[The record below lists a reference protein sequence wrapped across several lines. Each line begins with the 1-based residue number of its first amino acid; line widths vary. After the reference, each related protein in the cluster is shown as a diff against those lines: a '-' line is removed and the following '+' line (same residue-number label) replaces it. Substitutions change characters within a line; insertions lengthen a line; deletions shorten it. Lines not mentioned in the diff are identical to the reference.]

1 MDLRD
6 IYARQV
12 RLLMTAL
19 PHVAKESC
27 FALKGG
33 TAINLFVQDFPRLSV
48 DIDLAYKSFADRDT
62 DLVAI
67 NDALMRI
74 TESLNN
80 RSGITAIRQENKAD
94 EKRIIVNAADAQI
107 KIEVSPVWR
116 GLLLPPTE
124 MPVCEQVE
132 IEYGFTTMNIVS
144 PADLYGGKIC
154 AVLDRQHPRD
164 LFDVLNMLE
173 KPGLTREIFDG
184 FLCYL
189 AGHPRPIAELLA
201 PNWDTARIATLYA
214 QEFSGM
220 TQQKTSLESLLS
232 VTTLLP
238 KALKSHLTDRDRQFL
253 LCYKQN
259 TPDWSLYRYPE
270 IQHLPAIRWKQR
282 NLAVLNDKNPAKY
295 AAAVSKLEGVLEQY
309 F

>member
-6 IYARQV
+6 SYARQV
-12 RLLMTAL
+12 RLLMTVL
-19 PHVAKESC
+19 PYVAKESC

-48 DIDLAYKSFADRDT
+48 DIDLAYKTYADREA
-62 DLVAI
+62 DLAAI

-74 TESLNN
+74 TESLNS
-80 RSGITAIRQENKAD
+80 RAGITAIRQENKTD
-94 EKRIIVNAADAQI
+94 EKRIIVNTADAKI

-132 IEYGFTTMNIVS
+132 MEYGFTTMNVVS
-144 PADLYGGKIC
+144 LADLYGGKIC
-154 AVLDRQHPRD
+154 AALDRQHPRD

-189 AGHPRPIAELLA
+189 VGHPRPIAELLA
-201 PNWDTARIATLYA
+201 PNWDTPRIATLYA

-220 TQQKTSLESLLS
+220 TQRETSLESLLS
-232 VTTLLP
+232 VTMLLP
-238 KALKSHLTDRDRQFL
+238 QALKSHLTDRDRQFL
-253 LCYKQN
+253 LSYKQN

-270 IQHLPAIRWKQR
+270 IQHLPAIRWKLR
-282 NLAVLNDKNPAKY
+282 NLAVLNDKNPAKF

>member
-6 IYARQV
+6 IYIRQV
-12 RLLMTAL
+12 KLLMTAL

-48 DIDLAYKSFADRDT
+48 DIDLAYKTFSDRNT
-62 DLVAI
+62 DLAAI

-74 TESLNN
+74 TESLNG
-80 RSGITAIRQENKAD
+80 RPGIAAIRQENKAD
-94 EKRIIVNAADAQI
+94 EKRIIVNAVDAQI

-116 GLLLPPTE
+116 GLLLPPAE

-132 IEYGFTTMNIVS
+132 MEYGFTTMNVVS
-144 PADLYGGKIC
+144 LADLYGGKIC
-154 AVLDRQHPRD
+154 AALDRQHPRD
-164 LFDVLNMLE
+164 LYDVLNMLE

-220 TQQKTSLESLLS
+220 TQRETSLESLLS

-238 KALKSHLTDRDRQFL
+238 QALQSHFTDQDRQFL
-253 LCYKQN
+253 MSYKQHR
-259 TPDWSLYRYPE
+259 PDWSQYRYPE
-270 IQHLPAIRWKQR
+270 IQYLPAICWKLR
-282 NLAVLNDKNPAKY
+282 NLAVLEDKNPAKF
-295 AAAVSKLEGVLEQY
+295 ATAVSKLEGVLEQHC
-309 F
+309 

>member
-6 IYARQV
+6 IYIRQV
-12 RLLMTAL
+12 KLLMTAL

-48 DIDLAYKSFADRDT
+48 DIDLAYKTFSDRNT
-62 DLVAI
+62 DLAAI

-74 TESLNN
+74 TESLNG
-80 RSGITAIRQENKAD
+80 RPGIAAIRQENKAD
-94 EKRIIVNAADAQI
+94 EKRIIVNAVDAQI

-116 GLLLPPTE
+116 GLLLPPAE

-132 IEYGFTTMNIVS
+132 MEYGFTTMNVVS
-144 PADLYGGKIC
+144 LADLYGGKIC
-154 AVLDRQHPRD
+154 AALDRQHPRD
-164 LFDVLNMLE
+164 LYDVLNMLE

-189 AGHPRPIAELLA
+189 VGHPRPIAELLA

-220 TQQKTSLESLLS
+220 TQRETSLESLLS

-238 KALKSHLTDRDRQFL
+238 QALQSHFTDQDRQFL
-253 LCYKQN
+253 MSYKQN
-259 TPDWSLYRYPE
+259 RPDWSQYRYPE
-270 IQHLPAIRWKQR
+270 IQYLPAIRWKLR
-282 NLAVLNDKNPAKY
+282 NLAVLEDKNPAKF
-295 AAAVSKLEGVLEQY
+295 ATAVSKLEGVLEQHC
-309 F
+309 

>member
-1 MDLRD
+1 MDQRD

-12 RLLMTAL
+12 KLLMTAL
-19 PHVAKESC
+19 PHVARESC

-33 TAINLFVQDFPRLSV
+33 TAINLFVQNFPRLSV
-48 DIDLAYKSFADRDT
+48 DIDLVYKTFMDRDT
-62 DLVAI
+62 DLSAI

-74 TESLNN
+74 TESLNG
-80 RSGITAIRQENKAD
+80 RPGITAIRQENKAD
-94 EKRIIVNAADAQI
+94 EKRIIVNTIDAQI

-116 GLLLPPTE
+116 GLLLPPAE
-124 MPVCEQVE
+124 MPVCEPVE
-132 IEYGFTTMNIVS
+132 MEYGFTTINVVS
-144 PADLYGGKIC
+144 LADLYGGKIC
-154 AVLDRQHPRD
+154 AALDRQHPRD

-201 PNWDTARIATLYA
+201 PNWDTGWIATLYQ

-220 TQQKTSLESLLS
+220 TQQETSLESLLS

-238 KALKSHLTDRDRQFL
+238 QALKSHFTAQDRQFL
-253 LCYKQN
+253 LSYKQN
-259 TPDWSLYRYPE
+259 NPDWSLYRYPH
-270 IQHLPAIRWKQR
+270 IQYLPAIRWKQR
-282 NLAVLNDKNPAKY
+282 NLSALNAKNAAKFT
-295 AAAVSKLEGVLEQY
+295 AAVNKLERILEQC

>member
-19 PHVAKESC
+19 PHVAKETC

-48 DIDLAYKSFADRDT
+48 DIDLAYRTFVDRDT
-62 DLVAI
+62 DLAVI
-67 NDALMRI
+67 NDALIRM
-74 TESLNN
+74 TKSLND
-80 RSGITAIRQENKAD
+80 RLGITAVRQENKAD
-94 EKRIIVNAADAQI
+94 EKRIIVNTADAQI

-116 GLLLPPTE
+116 GLLFPPVE

-132 IEYGFTTMNIVS
+132 IEYGFTTIDVVS
-144 PADLYGGKIC
+144 LADLYGGKIC
-154 AVLDRQHPRD
+154 AALDRQHPRD

-189 AGHPRPIAELLA
+189 AGHPRPVAELLA
-201 PNWDTARIATLYA
+201 PNWDTGRIATLYT

-220 TQQKTSLESLLS
+220 TQRETSLESLLS

-238 KALKSHLTDRDRQFL
+238 QALKSHLTDRDRQFL
-253 LCYKQN
+253 LSYKQN
-259 TPDWSLYRYPE
+259 IPDWSLYRYPE
-270 IQHLPAIRWKQR
+270 IQHLPAIRWKLR
-282 NLAVLNDKNPAKY
+282 NLAVLNEKNPAKY
-295 AAAVSKLEGVLEQY
+295 AAAVTKLEEVLEHY

>member
-1 MDLRD
+1 MDQRD

-12 RLLMTAL
+12 KLLMTAL
-19 PHVAKESC
+19 PHVAKEPC

-48 DIDLAYKSFADRDT
+48 DIDLVYQTFIDRDS
-62 DLVAI
+62 DLIAI
-67 NDALMRI
+67 DDALMRI
-74 TESLNN
+74 TESLNG
-80 RSGITAIRQENKAD
+80 RQGITAIQQENKAD
-94 EKRIIVNAADAQI
+94 EKRIIVNTADAQI

-116 GLLLPPTE
+116 GLLLPPAE

-132 IEYGFTTMNIVS
+132 MEYGFTTMSVVS
-144 PADLYGGKIC
+144 LADLYGGKIC
-154 AVLDRQHPRD
+154 AALDRQHPRD

-173 KPGLTREIFDG
+173 KPCLTREIFDG

-201 PNWDTARIATLYA
+201 PNWDTSRIATLYA

-220 TQQKTSLESLLS
+220 TQQETSLESLLS
-232 VTTLLP
+232 VATLLP
-238 KALKSHLTDRDRQFL
+238 QALKSHFTAQDRQFL
-253 LCYKQN
+253 LSYKQN
-259 TPDWSLYRYPE
+259 NPDWSLYRYPD
-270 IQHLPAIRWKQR
+270 IQHLPAIRWKQH
-282 NLAVLNDKNPAKY
+282 NLSALHAKNPAKFS
-295 AAAVSKLEGVLEQY
+295 AAVGKLEKVLEQH

>member
-1 MDLRD
+1 MDQRD

-12 RLLMTAL
+12 KLLMTAL
-19 PHVAKESC
+19 PHVARESC

-33 TAINLFVQDFPRLSV
+33 TAINLFVQNFPRLSV
-48 DIDLAYKSFADRDT
+48 DIDLVYKTFMDRDT
-62 DLVAI
+62 DLSAI

-74 TESLNN
+74 TESLNG
-80 RSGITAIRQENKAD
+80 RAGITAIRQENKAD

-132 IEYGFTTMNIVS
+132 MEYGFTTINVVS
-144 PADLYGGKIC
+144 LADLYGGKIC
-154 AVLDRQHPRD
+154 AALDRQHPRD
-164 LFDVLNMLE
+164 LFDVLNMLK
-173 KPGLTREIFDG
+173 KPSLTREIFDG

-201 PNWDTARIATLYA
+201 PNWDTARIATLYQ

-220 TQQKTSLESLLS
+220 TQQETSLESLLS

-238 KALKSHLTDRDRQFL
+238 QALKSHFTAQDRQFL
-253 LCYKQN
+253 LSYKQN
-259 TPDWSLYRYPE
+259 NPDWSLYRYPD
-270 IQHLPAIRWKQR
+270 IQYLPAIRWKQR
-282 NLAVLNDKNPAKY
+282 NLAVLNAKNPAKY
-295 AAAVSKLEGVLEQY
+295 AAAVSKLERILEQC

>member
-6 IYARQV
+6 SYARQV
-12 RLLMTAL
+12 RLLMATL

-48 DIDLAYKSFADRDT
+48 DIDLAYKTYADRDT
-62 DLVAI
+62 DLAAI

-74 TESLNN
+74 TESLNG
-80 RSGITAIRQENKAD
+80 RAGITAIRQENKAD
-94 EKRIIVNAADAQI
+94 EKRIIVNTADAKI

-132 IEYGFTTMNIVS
+132 MEYGFTTMNVVS
-144 PADLYGGKIC
+144 QADLYGGKIC
-154 AVLDRQHPRD
+154 AALDRQHPRD

-189 AGHPRPIAELLA
+189 AGHPRPIAELLS
-201 PNWDTARIATLYA
+201 PNLDTPRIATLYA

-220 TQQKTSLESLLS
+220 TQQETSLKSLLS

-238 KALKSHLTDRDRQFL
+238 QALQSHLTNRDRQFL
-253 LCYKQN
+253 LSYKQN

-270 IQHLPAIRWKQR
+270 IQHLPAIRWKLR
-282 NLAVLNDKNPAKY
+282 NLAVLKEKNPAKY
-295 AAAVSKLEGVLEQY
+295 ATAVSKLEGVLEQY

>member
-6 IYARQV
+6 SYARQV
-12 RLLMTAL
+12 RLLMATL

-48 DIDLAYKSFADRDT
+48 DIDLAYKTYTDRDT
-62 DLVAI
+62 DLAAI

-74 TESLNN
+74 TESLNG
-80 RSGITAIRQENKAD
+80 RAGITAIRQENKAD
-94 EKRIIVNAADAQI
+94 EKRIIVNTADAKI

-132 IEYGFTTMNIVS
+132 MEYGFTTMNVVS
-144 PADLYGGKIC
+144 QADLYGGKIC
-154 AVLDRQHPRD
+154 AALDRQHPRD

-189 AGHPRPIAELLA
+189 AGHPRPIAELLS
-201 PNWDTARIATLYA
+201 PNWDTPRIATLN
-214 QEFSGM
+214 
-220 TQQKTSLESLLS
+220 LS
-232 VTTLLP
+232 VK
-238 KALKSHLTDRDRQFL
+238 KARHTCYSQSISINAWLSRPVVGRLNRQRR
-253 LCYKQN
+253 
-259 TPDWSLYRYPE
+259 PSPSLSSANSRCE
-270 IQHLPAIRWKQR
+270 SITAMPAS
-282 NLAVLNDKNPAKY
+282 LAMPIHMAK
-295 AAAVSKLEGVLEQY
+295 VSRS
-309 F
+309 

>member
-1 MDLRD
+1 MALRD
-6 IYARQV
+6 SYARQV

-48 DIDLAYKSFADRDT
+48 DIDLA
-62 DLVAI
+62 VI

-74 TESLNN
+74 TESLNG

-94 EKRIIVNAADAQI
+94 EKRITVNTADSKI

-116 GLLLPPTE
+116 GLLLPPAE

-132 IEYGFTTMNIVS
+132 MEYGFTTMNVVLL
-144 PADLYGGKIC
+144 ADLYGGKIC
-154 AVLDRQHPRD
+154 AALDRQHPRD

-214 QEFSGM
+214 QKFSGM
-220 TQQKTSLESLLS
+220 TQRETSLESLLS

-238 KALKSHLTDRDRQFL
+238 QALKSHLTDRDRQFL
-253 LCYKQN
+253 LSYKQN
-259 TPDWSLYRYPE
+259 SPDWSLFCYPE
-270 IQHLPAIRWKQR
+270 IQHLPAILWKLR
-282 NLAVLNDKNPAKY
+282 NLALLKDKNPAKY
-295 AAAVSKLEGVLEQY
+295 VAAVSKLKGVLEKY
-309 F
+309 L

>member
-6 IYARQV
+6 SYARQV
-12 RLLMTAL
+12 RLLMAAL

-48 DIDLAYKSFADRDT
+48 DIDLAYKTYADRDT
-62 DLVAI
+62 DLAAI

-74 TESLNN
+74 TESLNG
-80 RSGITAIRQENKAD
+80 RPGITAIRQENKAD
-94 EKRIIVNAADAQI
+94 EKRIIVNTADAQI

-124 MPVCEQVE
+124 MAVCEQVE
-132 IEYGFTTMNIVS
+132 MEYGFTTINVVS
-144 PADLYGGKIC
+144 QADLYGGKIC
-154 AVLDRQHPRD
+154 AALDRQHPRD

-201 PNWDTARIATLYA
+201 PNWDTSRIATLYA

-220 TQQKTSLESLLS
+220 TQRETSLESLLS

-238 KALKSHLTDRDRQFL
+238 QALQSHLTDRDRQFL
-253 LCYKQN
+253 LSYKQN

-270 IQHLPAIRWKQR
+270 IQHLPAIRWKMR
-282 NLAVLNDKNPAKY
+282 NLAVLKDKNPAKY
-295 AAAVSKLEGVLEQY
+295 AATVNKLEGVLEQY